1 MSELNNIV
9 NKMNKKF
16 GAGTLVRGSDLKG
29 ESLAIQRATTGSLA
43 FDIMLGGGW
52 PLNQWNEIIGNPSN
66 GKTVM
71 TLKTI
76 AANQAK
82 DPGYETLWIASEDFV
97 FPWAES
103 LGVDLNRVTI
113 ATTNVMEDAY
123 QIIVEAL
130 DARAMDAVVIDSLPA
145 LVPGDEAERQMAEWT
160 MGLGA
165 RLTGQF
171 MRKSSKVQKRSLT
184 ETDRPCLGIIINQWR
199 EKIGV
204 MYGDP
209 RTTPG
214 GNAKNYGFFTRVE
227 VSRDEWI
234 EHQKRRVG
242 LSIKAKTIKNKT
254 APAHRVAS
262 VDFYFDDVP
271 GFPAGSYDTI
281 KEMFILG
288 TAYEIIERAGAY
300 YSFGD
305 ERWQGKDAALAG
317 IREDLELQQLLTD
330 EVLRVTLP
338 MLDTP

>member
-1 MSELNNIV
+1 MSELNNLV
-9 NKMNKKF
+9 AKFNKKL
-16 GAGTLVRGSDLKG
+16 GAGTLVRGSDLKE
-29 ESLAIQRATTGSLA
+29 ESLAIQRVTTGSLS

-82 DPGYETLWIASEDFV
+82 DPGYQTLWIASEDFV

-103 LGVDLNRVTI
+103 LGIDLDRLTI
-113 ATTNVMEDAY
+113 VTTNVMEDAY
-123 QIIVEAL
+123 QIVVEAL

-171 MRKSSKVQKRSLT
+171 MRKTSKSQKRSLT
-184 ETDRPCLGIIINQWR
+184 EEDRPCLGIIINQWR

-214 GNAKNYGFFTRVE
+214 GNAKNYNFFTRVE

-234 EHQKRRVG
+234 EHSKRRVG
-242 LSIKAKTIKNKT
+242 LSIKAKSIKNKT
-254 APAHRVAS
+254 APAHRVGS

-271 GFPAGSYDTI
+271 GFAAGSYDSV
-281 KEMFILG
+281 KEMFLVG
-288 TAYEIIERAGAY
+288 CAYEVVDRSGAY
-300 YSFGD
+300 YSYGGQ
-305 ERWQGKDAALAG
+305 RWQGKDNALEA
-317 IREDLELQQLLTD
+317 IREDLDLQDSLTADVMAVAVPLLGA
-330 EVLRVTLP
+330 
-338 MLDTP
+338 

>member
-1 MSELNNIV
+1 MSELKNLV
-9 NKMNKKF
+9 ASTNKKF
-16 GAGTLVRGSDLKG
+16 GAGTLVRGSDLKQDQ
-29 ESLAIQRATTGSLA
+29 LVVQRASTGSLA

-76 AANQAK
+76 AANQAAN
-82 DPGYETLWIASEDFV
+82 PSYETLWVASEDFV
-97 FPWAES
+97 FPWAEA
-103 LGVDLNRVTI
+103 LGIDLSRVVI

-123 QIIVEAL
+123 QIVVEAL
-130 DARAMDAVVIDSLPA
+130 DQRAMDAVVIDSLPA

-171 MRKSSKVQKRSLT
+171 MRKSTKAQKRSLI
-184 ETDRPCLGIIINQWR
+184 EDDRPCLGIIINQWR

-214 GNAKNYGFFTRVE
+214 GNAKNYNFFTRVE

-234 EHQKRRVG
+234 EHQKQRVG
-242 LSIKAKTIKNKT
+242 ITIKAKTIKNKT
-254 APAHRVAS
+254 APANKVAA
-262 VDFYFDDVP
+262 VDFYYESVP
-271 GFPAGSYDTI
+271 GFPAGSYDSM
-281 KEMFILG
+281 KELFLLG
-288 TAYEIIERAGAY
+288 CAYDVVSRAGSF
-300 YSFGD
+300 YSFGG
-305 ERWQGKDAALAG
+305 ERWQGKEAALAG
-317 IREDLELQQLLTD
+317 IREDLDLQDSLTAEVMKVAVPLLGA
-330 EVLRVTLP
+330 
-338 MLDTP
+338 

>member
-1 MSELNNIV
+1 VSELNNLV
-9 NKMNKKF
+9 AKFNKKL

-29 ESLAIQRATTGSLA
+29 ENLTIQRATTGSLS

-82 DPGYETLWIASEDFV
+82 DPKFETLWIASEDFV

-103 LGVDLNRVTI
+103 LGVDLNRLTI
-113 ATTNVMEDAY
+113 VTTNVMEDAY
-123 QIIVEAL
+123 QIVVEAL
-130 DARAMDAVVIDSLPA
+130 DARAMDAVIIDSLPA

-171 MRKSSKVQKRSLT
+171 MRKTSKAQKRSLT
-184 ETDRPCLGIIINQWR
+184 EVDRPCLGIIINQWR

-214 GNAKNYGFFTRVE
+214 GNAKNYNFFTRVE

-234 EHQKRRVG
+234 EHSKQRVG
-242 LSIKAKTIKNKT
+242 LTIKAKTIKNKT
-254 APAHRVAS
+254 ARPYQVS
-262 VDFYFDDVP
+262 GVDFYFADVP
-271 GFPAGSYDTI
+271 GFPAGSYDTV
-281 KEMFILG
+281 KEMFVLG
-288 TAYEIIERAGAY
+288 CAHEVVDRAGSY
-300 YSFGD
+300 YSFGGQ
-305 ERWQGKDAALAG
+305 RWQGKDAALEG
-317 IREDLELQQLLTD
+317 IREDLDLQDALIADVMAVAVPLLD
-330 EVLRVTLP
+330 A
-338 MLDTP
+338 

>member
-1 MSELNNIV
+1 MSELNNLV
-9 NKMNKKF
+9 AKFNKKL
-16 GAGTLVRGSDLKG
+16 GAGTLVRGSDLKS
-29 ESLAIQRATTGSLA
+29 ERLQVQRATTGSLS

-97 FPWAES
+97 FPWAEN
-103 LGVDLNRVTI
+103 LGIDLNRVTI
-113 ATTNVMEDAY
+113 VTTNVMEEAY
-123 QIIVEAL
+123 QIVVEAL
-130 DARAMDAVVIDSLPA
+130 EARAMDAVVIDSLPA

-171 MRKSSKVQKRSLT
+171 MRKTSKSQKRSLT
-184 ETDRPCLGIIINQWR
+184 EDDRPCLGIIINQWR

-214 GNAKNYGFFTRVE
+214 GNAKNYNFFTRVE

-234 EHQKRRVG
+234 EHQRRRVG
-242 LSIKAKTIKNKT
+242 LTIKAKTIKNKT
-254 APAHRVAS
+254 APAHRVGG
-262 VDFYFDDVP
+262 VDFYFDSVP
-271 GFPAGSYDTI
+271 GFDAGSYDSV
-281 KEMFILG
+281 KEMFLVG
-288 TAYEIIERAGAY
+288 CEYEVVSRAGSF
-300 YSFGD
+300 YSYGGQ
-305 ERWQGKDAALAG
+305 RWQGKDAALEG
-317 IREDLELQQLLTD
+317 IREDPDLQEALTVDVMAVAVPLLD
-330 EVLRVTLP
+330 A
-338 MLDTP
+338 